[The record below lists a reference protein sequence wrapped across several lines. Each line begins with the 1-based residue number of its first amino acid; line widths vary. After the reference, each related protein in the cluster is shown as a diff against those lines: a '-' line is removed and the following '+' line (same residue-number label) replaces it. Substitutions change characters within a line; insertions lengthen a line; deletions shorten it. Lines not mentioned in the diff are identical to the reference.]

1 MKAVMDTWTK
11 QLGYPVVT
19 TRRINATHLEVEQKR
34 FSLDPPGAGKISPPK
49 ILEVT
54 DGRRSSIVLIRL
66 KAKARKDLAQVC
78 CKRVPRAQEGR
89 FTKNEKTLPG
99 IHPIHK

>member
-34 FSLDPPGAGKISPPK
+34 FSLEISPPK